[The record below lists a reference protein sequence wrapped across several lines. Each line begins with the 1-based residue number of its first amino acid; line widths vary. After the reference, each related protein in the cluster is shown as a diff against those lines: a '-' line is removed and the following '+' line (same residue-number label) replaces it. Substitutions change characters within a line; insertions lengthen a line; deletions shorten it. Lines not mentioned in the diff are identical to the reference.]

1 MNAVYSKA
9 MGNVSNRID
18 VKLLSNKKDYSKPTS
33 KASYMSQKF
42 FDNDLVAIR

>member
-1 MNAVYSKA
+1 MNAVYSKT

-18 VKLLSNKKDYSKPTS
+18 VKLLSNKKDYSKSTS

-42 FDNDLVAIR
+42 LDNDLVAIP